1 MNPFIKALDVRRWAD
16 QIAARSTLPQICRR
30 LIHATDRTVTGVDF
44 PAHESVQRS
53 SNDGLVVSET
63 GNSWVPVGRS
73 IWELG
78 VRKDVKGKADE
89 DYHKRTK
96 EMSEAERLS
105 TTYIALTARHW
116 ENKRQWVEDL
126 SKKAEWKEV
135 RAYDADDLEQW
146 LENAPAVAAW
156 FSRLVGTRP
165 EDVDDVESR
174 WNAIA
179 ESATKQL
186 KPQVFLV
193 SRDESVK
200 HVNEWLGKQPSQ
212 LAITFR
218 SPGEVLDF
226 VCAAIAAMDE
236 PERTIVSARVI
247 IVESSR
253 AWKALRDLVTPSVL
267 VIDPSVVLPAE
278 EIGRGV
284 AAGHHVLLAIDPHGW
299 SQSGNVMELKGA
311 SEYELSQALEDCGY
325 KPVEAEQ
332 AARAA
337 AGSLAI
343 LKRRLARFS
352 TAKTTS
358 ASSVV
363 PAGTIHACLLLGG
376 WDGGNAADRA
386 AIERLSGISYQEV
399 ESSVQQLTT
408 CRDPIFCTLLDAGG

>member
-1 MNPFIKALDVRRWAD
+1 MASFISALDVRRWAE
-16 QIAARSTLPQICRR
+16 QIAARSTLPQLCRR
-30 LIHATDRTVTGVDF
+30 LVHATDRTVSVVDF

-53 SNDGLVVSET
+53 GFDGLVVSEI
-63 GNSWVPVGRS
+63 GNSWVPAGRS

-78 VRKDVKGKADE
+78 VKKDVKGKADE
-89 DYHKRTK
+89 DYDKRTK
-96 EMSEAERLS
+96 ETPNAERLS

-116 ENKRQWVEDL
+116 ENKRQWAEDQ

-146 LENAPAVAAW
+146 LETAPAVAAW

-179 ESATKQL
+179 ESATKRL

-193 SRDESVK
+193 SRDESVE
-200 HVNEWLGKQPSQ
+200 HFREWLGKQPSQ

-218 SPGEVLDF
+218 SPSEVVDF
-226 VCAAIAAMDE
+226 VCAAAAAMDE
-236 PERTIVSARVI
+236 PERTIVSARAI

-253 AWKALRDLVTPSVL
+253 AWKALRDSTTPSVL

-278 EIGRGV
+278 EIGRAV

-299 SQSGNVMELKGA
+299 SQSGNVIELEGA
-311 SEYELSQALEDCGY
+311 SEYELSQSLENCDY

-337 AGSLAI
+337 AGSQAATCSLSHREGNGHRGHDPARNCPRLLASWGMGRW
-343 LKRRLARFS
+343 KRGR
-352 TAKTTS
+352 
-358 ASSVV
+358 
-363 PAGTIHACLLLGG
+363 P
-376 WDGGNAADRA
+376 
-386 AIERLSGISYQEV
+386 
-399 ESSVQQLTT
+399 
-408 CRDPIFCTLLDAGG
+408 